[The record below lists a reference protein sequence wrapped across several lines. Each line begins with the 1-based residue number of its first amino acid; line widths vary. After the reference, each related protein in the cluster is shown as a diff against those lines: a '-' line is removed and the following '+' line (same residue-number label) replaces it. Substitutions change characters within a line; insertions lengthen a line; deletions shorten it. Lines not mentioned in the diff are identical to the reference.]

1 MLKINAA
8 IYLLLLFKFNLTE
21 RLRNSLLGSDVSLF
35 VEFINIAAFCII
47 TLYDSLYCY
56 ILSK

>member
-1 MLKINAA
+1 MLKINAT

-21 RLRNSLLGSDVSLF
+21 RLHNSLLGSDVSLF
-35 VEFINIAAFCII
+35 AELINIVAFSVI

-56 ILSK
+56 ILFK